1 MKPEL
6 KLIIDIKADIENAK
20 FFVKHSKF
28 VDWFLPLDLQ
38 YIISKKFSPLER
50 NKIISEYTKH
60 IHKINEKEILKGVAK
75 TRKQWSKIEDKFF
88 QLVDKIFC
96 GYDWPK
102 GKYIGYA
109 SIYLMFPRNIK
120 EKTFYFP
127 YSKNNKGGPIRT
139 IAHEMLHFIFF
150 DYIKKKYGINEND
163 KFRNKNQKY
172 VWQVSETF
180 NTVIENW
187 GPYMKI
193 FNAKKKATPYPGCE
207 KMFISMTKQWNK
219 KQDVKNLLDKW
230 LIKKN
235 LLK

>member
-1 MKPEL
+1 
-6 KLIIDIKADIENAK
+6 
-20 FFVKHSKF
+20 
-28 VDWFLPLDLQ
+28 
-38 YIISKKFSPLER
+38 
-50 NKIISEYTKH
+50 
-60 IHKINEKEILKGVAK
+60 
-75 TRKQWSKIEDKFF
+75 
-88 QLVDKIFC
+88 
-96 GYDWPK
+96 
-102 GKYIGYA
+102 
-109 SIYLMFPRNIK
+109 
-120 EKTFYFP
+120 
-127 YSKNNKGGPIRT
+127 
-139 IAHEMLHFIFF
+139 MLHFIFF